1 MLLIFLNKA
10 NGTRLS
16 LFARSVT
23 RMNEQKKK
31 DTISVLRMHESLVC
45 V

>member
-1 MLLIFLNKA
+1 MLLNFLKKA

-23 RMNEQKKK
+23 RMNERKKN
-31 DTISVLRMHESLVC
+31 DTISVLRMHKSLVC

>member
-1 MLLIFLNKA
+1 MLLNFFKKA

-23 RMNEQKKK
+23 RMNERKK
-31 DTISVLRMHESLVC
+31 DTISVLRMHKSLVC